1 MTSEV
6 IDGGCL
12 FLDTANAAITVS
24 EAPRVKKSI
33 FGRWFVVLCLFSASV
48 WWAAGSSRQA
58 SALVNAKSASAN
70 DSADVAAIRQ
80 LGQDM
85 GNAMVAGDIDKLN
98 QIYADDWAT
107 VTSSG
112 KVVTKENLLNDFK
125 SFHDKLVWFEN
136 GPIDVQVYGD
146 VAVANGTVKERRI
159 RDGKD
164 TSGEFAYVDLLKK
177 RAGKWIV
184 VRSAGA
190 RLK

>member
-6 IDGGCL
+6 MDRGCP
-12 FLDTANAAITVS
+12 FSDTASAAITAK
-24 EAPRVKKSI
+24 EATKMKKNVFSK
-33 FGRWFVVLCLFSASV
+33 WFVVLCLFSTLV
-48 WWAAGSSRQA
+48 WWASGGIREV
-58 SALVNAKSASAN
+58 SAMAQDKSAPAS
-70 DSADVAAIRQ
+70 DSTDVDAIKQ
-80 LGQDM
+80 IGQDM

-112 KVVTKENLLNDFK
+112 KVVTKENLLTDFK
-125 SFHDKLVWFEN
+125 SFHDKLEWFEN
-136 GPIDVQVYGD
+136 GPIDVQVHGD

-164 TSGEFAYVDLLKK
+164 TSGEFVYVDLLRK
-177 RAGKWIV
+177 RAGKWVV
-184 VRSAGA
+184 VRSASA

>member
-1 MTSEV
+1 MKKFLACVLITSAWIGPILAQV
-6 IDGGCL
+6 PSKDPT
-12 FLDTANAAITVS
+12 DVDAI
-24 EAPRVKKSI
+24 K
-33 FGRWFVVLCLFSASV
+33 
-48 WWAAGSSRQA
+48 
-58 SALVNAKSASAN
+58 
-70 DSADVAAIRQ
+70 Q

-85 GNAMVAGDIDKLN
+85 GNAMVAGDIDRLS

-112 KVVTKENLLNDFK
+112 KIITKENLLGDFK
-125 SFHDKLVWFEN
+125 SFHDKLEWFEN

-146 VAVANGTVKERRI
+146 VAVANGIVKEKRI

-164 TSGEFAYVDLLKK
+164 TSGEFAYIDLLKM
-177 RAGKWIV
+177 RAGKWVV